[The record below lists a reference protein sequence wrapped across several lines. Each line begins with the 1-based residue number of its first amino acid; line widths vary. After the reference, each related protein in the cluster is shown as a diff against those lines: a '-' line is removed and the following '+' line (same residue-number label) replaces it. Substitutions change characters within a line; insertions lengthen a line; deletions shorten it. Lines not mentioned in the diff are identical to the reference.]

1 MPAPPLLCDPGWL
14 LNLSGPLGSFSV
26 KWTSQNHL
34 AGRAEGVRVAVVLR
48 RAKAN
53 QLLPLLCIVSGITQ
67 REVLWGLR
75 CPWAQRSMPLAGPR
89 SSVQE
94 ASGVRPQGPSL
105 RGPVQSGHDLAVAG
119 DVTHVVTRVLSPW
132 ATGTPHNWNH
142 THRKEEAFSDASG
155 RACVA
160 VRNYTEVP
168 EVSHRPWSLEGRLG
182 ARQDPGYLLLATGRP
197 LSMVR
202 C

>member
-1 MPAPPLLCDPGWL
+1 MPAPPLLCDPGRL
-14 LNLSGPLGSFSV
+14 LNLSGPPGSFSV
-26 KWTSQNHL
+26 KWASQNHL
-34 AGRAEGVRVAVVLR
+34 AGRAEGVRVAVVPR

-53 QLLPLLCIVSGITQ
+53 QLLPLLCVVSGITQ
-67 REVLWGLR
+67 KGSALES
-75 CPWAQRSMPLAGPR
+75 QMPLGPKVNASCR

-132 ATGTPHNWNH
+132 ATGTLHNRNC

-168 EVSHRPWSLEGRLG
+168 EVSHRPWSLEGRSG